1 MVLEEVFTNFGSSLL
16 FKISLILLLATIL
29 SIIAKLLKQPSIL
42 AYIITGILLGPL
54 FLNIATPTETIHL
67 FAEIGIAFLLF
78 LIGLNLNFSTLKRTG
93 KSSIIIGILQI
104 IVTTFFSYLLSKA
117 LGFSNVES
125 LYISLAITFSSTVI
139 IVKLLSDKNDIDTLY
154 GKILVGLLLVQDFV
168 AIISL
173 IFITSIGNGNFSINS
188 ALLIIIKGVALI
200 AFVWLSSK
208 YLLRKIFNIISS
220 SQEILFISSIAWCF
234 FLSSLAYMLG
244 LSVEIGAFLAGVS
257 LTVLPFNYVILNK
270 IKPLRDFFIVIFF
283 VNLGISMVVD
293 SISSIIIP
301 ALILSA
307 FVIIGKLVILLIIV
321 ALLGYKKRTSFLV
334 SLAIIQISEFS
345 LILINLG
352 LKVGHLTQ
360 EIATLITLVGL
371 ITITISTYMIVY
383 NDKLYIFLSR
393 YLTIF
398 ERKKLK
404 EERYQVEKNK
414 YELIL
419 FGGHRTGYNI
429 IKSLKISKRKF
440 LTVDF
445 NPDVISNLKKQG
457 IEAIYGDVSDQDFI
471 EELLK
476 IKPKIVISTIHN
488 LEDNLEIIK
497 TFRKFNKNGLVF
509 VTTRDLMEL
518 KTLYEKGADFV
529 ILPELLTGQK
539 IADYISHLDKK
550 SIKKWGK
557 YYYKSISNE
566 IKAGL
571 V

>member
-104 IVTTFFSYLLSKA
+104 MVTTFFSYLLSKA

-307 FVIIGKLVILLIIV
+307 FVIIGKLIILLIIV

-404 EERYQVEKNK
+404 EERYKVERNK

-429 IKSLKISKRKF
+429 IKSLKLSKRKF

>member
-78 LIGLNLNFSTLKRTG
+78 LIGLKLNFSTLKRTG

-307 FVIIGKLVILLIIV
+307 FVIIGKLIILLIIV

-404 EERYQVEKNK
+404 EERYKVERNK

-429 IKSLKISKRKF
+429 IKSLKLSKRKF

-497 TFRKFNKNGLVF
+497 TFRKFNKNGLIF

-539 IADYISHLDKK
+539 IADYIRHLDKK
-550 SIKKWGK
+550 SIKKWGE

>member
-1 MVLEEVFTNFGSSLL
+1 MVLEEAFTNFDSSLL

-104 IVTTFFSYLLSKA
+104 MVTTFFSYLLSKA

-208 YLLRKIFNIISS
+208 YLLKKIFNIISS

-307 FVIIGKLVILLIIV
+307 FVIIGKLIILLIIV

-404 EERYQVEKNK
+404 EERYKVERNK

-429 IKSLKISKRKF
+429 IKSLKLSKRKF

-550 SIKKWGK
+550 AIKKWGK

>member
-104 IVTTFFSYLLSKA
+104 IVTTFFSFLLSKA

-307 FVIIGKLVILLIIV
+307 FVIIGKLIILLIIV

-404 EERYQVEKNK
+404 EERYKVERNK

-429 IKSLKISKRKF
+429 IKSLKLSKRKF

-550 SIKKWGK
+550 AIKKWGK

>member
-104 IVTTFFSYLLSKA
+104 MVTTFFSYLLSKA

-307 FVIIGKLVILLIIV
+307 FVIIGKLIILLIIV

-404 EERYQVEKNK
+404 EERYKVERNK

-429 IKSLKISKRKF
+429 IKSLKLSKRKF

-550 SIKKWGK
+550 AIKKWGK

>member
-404 EERYQVEKNK
+404 EERYKVERNK

-429 IKSLKISKRKF
+429 IKSLKLSKRKF

-550 SIKKWGK
+550 AIKKWGK

>member
-104 IVTTFFSYLLSKA
+104 MVTTFFSYLLSKA

-208 YLLRKIFNIISS
+208 YLLKKIFNIISS

-307 FVIIGKLVILLIIV
+307 FVIIGKLIILLIIV

-404 EERYQVEKNK
+404 EERYKVERNK

-429 IKSLKISKRKF
+429 IKSLKLSKRKF

-550 SIKKWGK
+550 AIKKWGK